1 MGIFNKKFATMLN
14 IVLFGKPG
22 AGKGTQAAFLK
33 SQYDLVHISTGDL
46 FRFNIKNKTELGISA
61 KSYLDKG
68 DLVPD
73 KVTIGML
80 ENEVDKNLE
89 AKGFIF
95 DGFPRTESQAEALD
109 IFLES
114 KLMKI
119 TATLSL
125 EAEDGILI
133 NRLLERGKSSG
144 RVDDQDE
151 SKIKNRFEEY
161 NQKTAPLINYYKRQN
176 KFHSING
183 IGSIKEIT
191 ERLTQ
196 LIDQL

>member
-1 MGIFNKKFATMLN
+1 MFN
-14 IVLFGKPG
+14 IVIFGKPG
-22 AGKGTQAAFLK
+22 SGKGTQANFLK
-33 SQYDLVHISTGDL
+33 DKYNLYHISTGDL
-46 FRFNIKNKTELGISA
+46 FRKNISNQTKLGIEA
-61 KSYLDKG
+61 KSYLDNG

-73 KVTIGML
+73 SVTIKML
-80 ENEVDKNLE
+80 ENEVLSNKE
-89 AKGFIF
+89 ANGYIF

-109 IFLES
+109 IFLEG

-133 NRLLERGKSSG
+133 KRLLERGKSSG

-161 NQKTAPLINYYKRQN
+161 NQKTAPLINYYKRQ
-176 KFHSING
+176 KS
-183 IGSIKEIT
+183 
-191 ERLTQ
+191 
-196 LIDQL
+196 